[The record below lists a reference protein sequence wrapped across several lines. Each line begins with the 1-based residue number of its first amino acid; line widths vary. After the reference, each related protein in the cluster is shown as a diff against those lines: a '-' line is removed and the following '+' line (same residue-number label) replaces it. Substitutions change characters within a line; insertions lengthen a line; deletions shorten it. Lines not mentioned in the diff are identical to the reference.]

1 MCQADPT
8 SLTWSR
14 LMKSK
19 RSVATRK
26 RANSCGAHQHVV
38 GHLNPCVQLTVVP
51 AQLCISLLYM
61 LNLPS
66 HHASMRDRK
75 LCQVV
80 GMLLLVLQLHL
91 MKAQAVV
98 LHKELTS
105 HSPNIFLIVMYTHG
119 LLHCRRSWHIANVSQ

>member
-1 MCQADPT
+1 MVEADEEQTQCCYTQASKQLWCSPACCWPPE
-8 SLTWSR
+8 SLC
-14 LMKSK
+14 
-19 RSVATRK
+19 A
-26 RANSCGAHQHVV
+26 A
-38 GHLNPCVQLTVVP
+38 VVP

-98 LHKELTS
+98 LHKEMTS

-119 LLHCRRSWHIANVSQ
+119 LLHCRCSWHIANVPQ